1 MNNLARHETRFNA
14 QTDSLGVGD
23 DKIAFVMLSIV
34 SPFMSSADE
43 GGAAS
48 TWLMDGLPS
57 VCTRTK
63 AKAFRRR
70 MVSVG
75 SVDRCPGTCWD
86 WPIKPKEAVPSLS
99 GRPHQ
104 PQLGKVRL
112 SAQRGRRDSKQE
124 SC

>member
-75 SVDRCPGTCWD
+75 SVGRCPDLLGLADQTQGSRS
-86 WPIKPKEAVPSLS
+86 KPVGAST
-99 GRPHQ
+99 
-104 PQLGKVRL
+104 
-112 SAQRGRRDSKQE
+112 SAAIG
-124 SC
+124 

>member
-75 SVDRCPGTCWD
+75 SVDDALGLAGTGRSN
-86 WPIKPKEAVPSLS
+86 PRKPFQAC
-99 GRPHQ
+99 
-104 PQLGKVRL
+104 
-112 SAQRGRRDSKQE
+112 RGVHISRNWVK
-124 SC
+124 CA